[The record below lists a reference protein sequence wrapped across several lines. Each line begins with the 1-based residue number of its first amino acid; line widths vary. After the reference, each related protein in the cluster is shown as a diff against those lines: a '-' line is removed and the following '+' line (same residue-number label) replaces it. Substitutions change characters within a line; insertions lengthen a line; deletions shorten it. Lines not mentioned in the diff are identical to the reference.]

1 MAIANLTIRF
11 LVELAGIAAFGYWGL
26 QAGGPGLAVVAVA
39 VTIAVWAIVVAPKAR
54 NRLTQAQRDIVGTA
68 ILLFASAALIAAG
81 QPVVGI
87 GLAVIVMLKL
97 SRGFW
102 VVIAD
107 RFALHVFPLQR
118 RLLIKP

>member
-39 VTIAVWAIVVAPKAR
+39 VAIAVWAVVVAPKAR
-54 NRLTQAQRDIVGTA
+54 NRLTQEQRDIVGTA
-68 ILLFASAALIAAG
+68 ILLLASAALIAAG

-87 GLAVIVMLKL
+87 GLAVVVMLNA
-97 SRGFW
+97 
-102 VVIAD
+102 IAL
-107 RFALHVFPLQR
+107 RALGPGARDAFTASAARPR
-118 RLLIKP
+118 